1 MEPFLSPD
9 LRNDFF
15 IRLTFNTSNGFHFAG
30 IKKAYRD
37 FNRTLKIENR
47 SLHPT
52 RRAKC
57 EAILREELKIVISK
71 HYATQEEFD
80 EQHHT
85 LCDLLILAWS
95 ELTYG
100 QAQKW
105 INMTLKYWLLL
116 GESRI
121 PSIDKNAKFFHIP
134 IDSYVLTGMFNEKN
148 PKPWSKINNY
158 ADYFKYQKSH
168 RQNLK
173 NQNSPIIN
181 EFEFFNKFIPK

>member
-1 MEPFLSPD
+1 MEPFLPPK

-15 IRLTFNTSNGFHFAG
+15 IRLIFDTSNGFYFAG

-37 FNRTLKIENR
+37 FSRTLKIKDR

-52 RRAKC
+52 RKAEC
-57 EAILREELKIVISK
+57 EAILLERLKLVITT
-71 HYATQEEFD
+71 HYATQEDFD
-80 EQHHT
+80 KQHYT
-85 LCDLLILAWS
+85 LCNLLILAWS

-116 GESRI
+116 GEPRI
-121 PSIDKNAKFFHIP
+121 PSIDKNANFFHIP
-134 IDSYVLTGMFNEKN
+134 IDSYVQIGMFNEIK

-158 ADYFKYQKSH
+158 ADYFEYQKSH
-168 RQNLK
+168 RKKLNY
-173 NQNSPIIN
+173 QNSPIID
-181 EFEFFNKFIPK
+181 EFEFFNKFKPK